1 MKTLR
6 KLRITGGL
14 LLPGTRFPAAVGD
27 QVKLFLDTDA
37 IPEFP
42 EYLIGVIQN
51 PIVTSDCGS
60 VTEYNIQYDEIA
72 LDGSAEFIRP
82 VDVIETVLVN
92 QIDVLSIGLDN
103 EIAARIADVNA
114 EEARATADVNSEE
127 ARAIA
132 AETVLQTNITNEVNA
147 RIADVNAEEARAIA
161 AEALLA
167 PKASPTFTG
176 APLAPTAAVD
186 TATTQL
192 ATTAFVVNQAYAKL
206 ASPALTGTPT
216 APTAAPGTATTQL
229 ATTNF
234 VTTADNLKAPLDS
247 PVLTGVPVAPT
258 ATYSD
263 SSTQLATTAFVKSL
277 IANGFAA
284 TPQSL
289 TGAGAVDVV
298 SLSTLLTS
306 TGAAQALTLAN
317 GQPGQVKTIIHAVD
331 GGSMIL
337 TPTTKTGFSTITFTN
352 VGETA
357 TLQFFTTIGWVI
369 LALRNAVAA

>member
-60 VTEYNIQYDEIA
+60 FTEYNIQYDEIA

-103 EIAARIADVNA
+103 EIA
-114 EEARATADVNSEE
+114 
-127 ARAIA
+127 
-132 AETVLQTNITNEVNA
+132 A